1 MVENIRTGEKNNW
14 NLNPNEFVNFASSL
28 SNFLAQSSKIQKNI
42 ITETNSG
49 FAEPQK
55 IKTDYEIINK
65 NNVLSEKQTENNE
78 LIKNNKNSML
88 FYPKDMNLSL
98 NLNDSQ
104 LQLPIEILNSLNESI
119 VKNTNTVCFI
129 ILIFITNYKTIIYY
143 YKLIFDISHQ

>member
-42 ITETNSG
+42 ITETNSE
-49 FAEPQK
+49 FAEP
-55 IKTDYEIINK
+55 NK

-78 LIKNNKNSML
+78 FIKNNKNGML

-129 ILIFITNYKTIIYY
+129 ILIFITNYNYN
-143 YKLIFDISHQ
+143 LLL